1 MAGPVPGKLAIS
13 LGDVEAAAARI
24 AGEANLTPVLT
35 SRTMDKLSGRE
46 LFFKCELFQRM
57 GAFKFRGA
65 LNAIRQLDPSIKTVI
80 THSSGNHAQA
90 IALAASIEGLT
101 AHVVMPSNSPACK
114 VAAVKDYGA
123 TITMC
128 DPTKRVEVAAQ
139 VEKETA
145 AACQIG
151 SYNHPHVMAGQGT
164 VGLELMQQVSD
175 LDAIIVP
182 VGGGGLISGI
192 ATAAK
197 GLNPRI
203 KIIGAEPANADDAA
217 RSKDARERVLNDGV
231 PDTVADG
238 LRTSLGTL
246 TWPVVEALVDE
257 IVTVS
262 EEEIVSAMRLV
273 WERMKL
279 VIEPS
284 AGVGVA
290 VALGAR
296 FAQMEGGGLGR
307 VGVVLCGGNQDLD
320 KIPWLAP
327 KAES

>member
-1 MAGPVPGKLAIS
+1 MAAG
-13 LGDVEAAAARI
+13 VERD
-24 AGEANLTPVLT
+24 TP
-35 SRTMDKLSGRE
+35 
-46 LFFKCELFQRM
+46 
-57 GAFKFRGA
+57 
-65 LNAIRQLDPSIKTVI
+65 
-80 THSSGNHAQA
+80 
-90 IALAASIEGLT
+90 
-101 AHVVMPSNSPACK
+101 NS
-114 VAAVKDYGA
+114 
-123 TITMC
+123 
-128 DPTKRVEVAAQ
+128 
-139 VEKETA
+139 
-145 AACQIG
+145 CQIG

-164 VGLELMQQVSD
+164 VGLELMQQVPE

-197 GLNPRI
+197 GLNDKI

-217 RSKDARERVLNDGV
+217 RSKAAGKRILLDGV

-246 TWPVVEALVDE
+246 TWPIVQNLVDD
-257 IVTVS
+257 IITVP
-262 EEEIVSAMRLV
+262 EEEIVAGMRLV

-290 VALGAR
+290 VALGPAIK
-296 FAQMEGGGLGR
+296 ALYGGSLQR

-320 KIPWLAP
+320 SIPWLS
-327 KAES
+327 KN